1 MDRNGIESFSNETEL
16 HVNVENSCKN
26 FERIAIFGSILKM
39 SFNCE
44 FLIALKMTTS
54 HFIFSFSLQISI
66 LNT

>member
-26 FERIAIFGSILKM
+26 FERIAVSVLKM

-44 FLIALKMTTS
+44 FLIALKMTTKVTLS
-54 HFIFSFSLQISI
+54 SLF
-66 LNT
+66 LFRLVF

>member
-26 FERIAIFGSILKM
+26 FERIAISGSILKM

-44 FLIALKMTTS
+44 FLIALKMTTKVTLS
-54 HFIFSFSLQISI
+54 SLF
-66 LNT
+66 LFRLVF